1 MSSEATAE
9 TLLYANDPL
18 NVSTDVFKNALM
30 CDFLCSGTI
39 KVMMLLL
46 HWNMELGLT

>member
-9 TLLYANDPL
+9 TCYNDPL